1 MEETTN
7 SEGSAHKLVDAVVGE
22 HKKLDKKTLS
32 RLRYEL
38 VKEMKDVYPIDD
50 FFRSKIRN
58 YKTYASIYKLF
69 EGSKS
74 DVFCDPREIVE
85 SKSTIVSGLCKNK
98 IANNE
103 LEQLENYAQ
112 HNEDLRLIS
121 YKLLVD
127 RFNEKYSE
135 LNEDQRLL
143 LKNYIN
149 NISNT
154 NSLREYINEQLPV
167 IKSKIEKLGSKIDDD
182 VVKIKLKEVTSQ
194 LNKVKEG
201 RVVKDSQVSAV
212 LMSYELIKELEKN
225 EQPKSKLKQLIR
237 SLLEEIVSEEE
248 ELSEINTTGN
258 IEGYQTPHAFAG
270 TDEDEH
276 KKRIKDKAEVFDYKS
291 TENEKSNTV
300 KLNEGRSLYH
310 LFRDHPDLTPKQKIG
325 VTMRQVNKNLTE
337 VEKFLNVAS
346 KFKTENGVS
355 SSSYW
360 KTTSK
365 YLLKLDEKI
374 QRINRKLK
382 ELK

>member
-1 MEETTN
+1 MKKLKHSKFKNTGILFELLIRQITADILDSNESAANKLVKKYFAEDTDLGKEQRLYQVLLEETTN
-7 SEGSAHKLVDAVVGE
+7 TEGSAHKLVDAVVDE
-22 HKKLDKKTLS
+22 HKKLDKKVLS

-85 SKSTIVSGLCKNK
+85 SKSTIVNGLCRDK
-98 IANNE
+98 IVNNE
-103 LEQLENYAQ
+103 LGQLENYAQ

-167 IKSKIEKLGSKIDDD
+167 IKSKIEKLSNKIEDD

-194 LNKVKEG
+194 LNKVREG

-225 EQPKSKLKQLIR
+225 EQPTK
-237 SLLEEIVSEEE
+237 
-248 ELSEINTTGN
+248 
-258 IEGYQTPHAFAG
+258 
-270 TDEDEH
+270 
-276 KKRIKDKAEVFDYKS
+276 
-291 TENEKSNTV
+291 
-300 KLNEGRSLYH
+300 
-310 LFRDHPDLTPKQKIG
+310 
-325 VTMRQVNKNLTE
+325 
-337 VEKFLNVAS
+337 
-346 KFKTENGVS
+346 
-355 SSSYW
+355 
-360 KTTSK
+360 
-365 YLLKLDEKI
+365 
-374 QRINRKLK
+374 
-382 ELK
+382 

>member
-1 MEETTN
+1 MFELLIRQITADILDSNEFGANKLVKKYFGEDTDLGKEQRLYQVLLEETTN
-7 SEGSAHKLVDAVVGE
+7 TEGSAYKLVDAVVSE
-22 HKKLDKKTLS
+22 HKKLDKKVLS

-69 EGSKS
+69 EGSKT

-85 SKSTIVSGLCKNK
+85 SKNTIVNGLCKDK
-98 IANNE
+98 VVGQD
-103 LEQLENYAQ
+103 LGQLENYAQ

-167 IKSKIEKLGSKIDDD
+167 IKTKIEKLSENIDDD

-194 LNKVKEG
+194 LNKVREG
-201 RVVKDSQVSAV
+201 RC
-212 LMSYELIKELEKN
+212 
-225 EQPKSKLKQLIR
+225 
-237 SLLEEIVSEEE
+237 
-248 ELSEINTTGN
+248 
-258 IEGYQTPHAFAG
+258 
-270 TDEDEH
+270 
-276 KKRIKDKAEVFDYKS
+276 
-291 TENEKSNTV
+291 
-300 KLNEGRSLYH
+300 
-310 LFRDHPDLTPKQKIG
+310 
-325 VTMRQVNKNLTE
+325 
-337 VEKFLNVAS
+337 
-346 KFKTENGVS
+346 
-355 SSSYW
+355 
-360 KTTSK
+360 
-365 YLLKLDEKI
+365 
-374 QRINRKLK
+374 
-382 ELK
+382 

>member
-1 MEETTN
+1 VKKLKHSKFKNTGILFELLIRQITADILDSNESAANKLVKKYFAEDTDLGKEQRLYQVLLEETTN
-7 SEGSAHKLVDAVVGE
+7 TEGSAHKLVDAVVDE
-22 HKKLDKKTLS
+22 HKKLDKKVLS

-85 SKSTIVSGLCKNK
+85 SKNTIVNGLRRDK
-98 IANNE
+98 IVNNE
-103 LEQLENYAQ
+103 LGQLENYAQ

-167 IKSKIEKLGSKIDDD
+167 IKSKIEKLSNKIEDD

-194 LNKVKEG
+194 LNKVREG

-225 EQPKSKLKQLIR
+225 EQPTK
-237 SLLEEIVSEEE
+237 
-248 ELSEINTTGN
+248 
-258 IEGYQTPHAFAG
+258 
-270 TDEDEH
+270 
-276 KKRIKDKAEVFDYKS
+276 
-291 TENEKSNTV
+291 
-300 KLNEGRSLYH
+300 
-310 LFRDHPDLTPKQKIG
+310 
-325 VTMRQVNKNLTE
+325 
-337 VEKFLNVAS
+337 
-346 KFKTENGVS
+346 
-355 SSSYW
+355 
-360 KTTSK
+360 
-365 YLLKLDEKI
+365 
-374 QRINRKLK
+374 
-382 ELK
+382 

>member
-1 MEETTN
+1 MFELLIRQITADILDSNESAANKLVKKYFGEDTDLGKEQRLYQVLLEETTN
-7 SEGSAHKLVDAVVGE
+7 TEGSAYKLVDAVVSE
-22 HKKLDKKTLS
+22 HKKLDKKVLS

-69 EGSKS
+69 EGSKT

-85 SKSTIVSGLCKNK
+85 SKNTIVNGLCKDK
-98 IANNE
+98 VVGQD
-103 LEQLENYAQ
+103 LGQLENYAQ

-167 IKSKIEKLGSKIDDD
+167 IKTKIEKLSVNIDDD

-194 LNKVKEG
+194 LNKVREG

-225 EQPKSKLKQLIR
+225 EQ
-237 SLLEEIVSEEE
+237 
-248 ELSEINTTGN
+248 
-258 IEGYQTPHAFAG
+258 
-270 TDEDEH
+270 
-276 KKRIKDKAEVFDYKS
+276 S
-291 TENEKSNTV
+291 TK
-300 KLNEGRSLYH
+300 
-310 LFRDHPDLTPKQKIG
+310 
-325 VTMRQVNKNLTE
+325 
-337 VEKFLNVAS
+337 
-346 KFKTENGVS
+346 
-355 SSSYW
+355 
-360 KTTSK
+360 
-365 YLLKLDEKI
+365 
-374 QRINRKLK
+374 
-382 ELK
+382 

>member
-1 MEETTN
+1 VKKLKHSKFKNTGILFELLIRQITADILDSNESAANKLVKKYFAEDTDLGKEQRLYQVLLEETTN
-7 SEGSAHKLVDAVVGE
+7 TEGSAYKLVDAVVSE
-22 HKKLDKKTLS
+22 HNKLDNRILS

-69 EGSKS
+69 EGSKN

-85 SKSTIVSGLCKNK
+85 SKNTIVNGLCRDKVIND
-98 IANNE
+98 E
-103 LEQLENYAQ
+103 LGQLENYAQ

-154 NSLREYINEQLPV
+154 NSLREYINEQLPI
-167 IKSKIEKLGSKIDDD
+167 IKTKIEKLGENIDDE

-194 LNKVKEG
+194 LNKVREG

-225 EQPKSKLKQLIR
+225 EQ
-237 SLLEEIVSEEE
+237 
-248 ELSEINTTGN
+248 
-258 IEGYQTPHAFAG
+258 
-270 TDEDEH
+270 
-276 KKRIKDKAEVFDYKS
+276 S
-291 TENEKSNTV
+291 TK
-300 KLNEGRSLYH
+300 
-310 LFRDHPDLTPKQKIG
+310 
-325 VTMRQVNKNLTE
+325 
-337 VEKFLNVAS
+337 
-346 KFKTENGVS
+346 
-355 SSSYW
+355 
-360 KTTSK
+360 
-365 YLLKLDEKI
+365 
-374 QRINRKLK
+374 
-382 ELK
+382 